1 MRLLTFI
8 IFSFIFFSIIH
19 TQDSK
24 KISEKYFPDFDI
36 EVPTPAFNKKKGFTK
51 YSEMMYFLDELCK
64 KYPNKVSYEYI
75 GKSQKEKQIPMVYL
89 GENKVDNFKVCF
101 MGGLHGNEPASTESL
116 LLLIHNLLE
125 VDSLKDLTSKL
136 NIAIIPMANI
146 DGYEKQSRYAS
157 NGQDLNRDHTKLTNQ
172 ETIAI
177 KQSISD
183 FSPDLMVDFHEYKP
197 YRVDFVNF
205 GEYGTTSMY
214 DCMFLYSGNL
224 NVCPRIKS
232 VVENTYLP
240 PAKLKLDNN
249 GLRYHNYLSSKH
261 KNNKIYFNLGSV
273 SPRSSATSFALG
285 NSISMLMEIRGV
297 GLNRTSFKRRIY
309 TSYLLAYSFLN
320 TSVDNSNY
328 IISTLEDCNKFPEE
342 ITIKY
347 KKEKSN
353 YNLDM
358 IDVYNLDVIP
368 VNIVLNNGLKCTNE
382 ITRKRPFY
390 YFIEKDLS
398 IVTDK
403 LNILGLDIDTLKFDE
418 LFEIESYQ
426 IISEKKSPAKFQGFY
441 ENIVSTNI
449 FKEQKVLEKGTFI
462 IPMNQEK
469 SNIAVETLE
478 PEMLSGFLRFNVI
491 NPSDIQKIH
500 RYTLNKK
507 L

>member
-1 MRLLTFI
+1 
-8 IFSFIFFSIIH
+8 
-19 TQDSK
+19 
-24 KISEKYFPDFDI
+24 
-36 EVPTPAFNKKKGFTK
+36 
-51 YSEMMYFLDELCK
+51 
-64 KYPNKVSYEYI
+64 
-75 GKSQKEKQIPMVYL
+75 
-89 GENKVDNFKVCF
+89 
-101 MGGLHGNEPASTESL
+101 
-116 LLLIHNLLE
+116 
-125 VDSLKDLTSKL
+125 
-136 NIAIIPMANI
+136 
-146 DGYEKQSRYAS
+146 
-157 NGQDLNRDHTKLTNQ
+157 
-172 ETIAI
+172 
-177 KQSISD
+177 
-183 FSPDLMVDFHEYKP
+183 
-197 YRVDFVNF
+197 
-205 GEYGTTSMY
+205 
-214 DCMFLYSGNL
+214 MFLYSGNL

-328 IISTLEDCNKFPEE
+328 IKSTLEDCNEFPEE

-418 LFEIESYQ
+418 LFEIESYK
-426 IISEKKSPAKFQGFY
+426 IVSEKKSPAKFQGFY

-449 FKEQKVLEKGTFI
+449 VKEQKVLEKGTFI

-500 RYTLNKK
+500 RYTINKK